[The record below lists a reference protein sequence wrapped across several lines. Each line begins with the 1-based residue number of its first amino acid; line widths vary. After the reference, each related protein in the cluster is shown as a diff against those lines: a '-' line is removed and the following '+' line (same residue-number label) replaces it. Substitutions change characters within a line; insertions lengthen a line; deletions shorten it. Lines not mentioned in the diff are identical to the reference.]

1 VQNKALGVM
10 ARLGLE
16 GVIEIMKMD
25 LSSQEK
31 DKLEKSLIKYQYKG
45 E

>member
-1 VQNKALGVM
+1 MEKFGVQNKALGVM

-16 GVIEIMKMD
+16 GVIEIMRLD

-31 DKLEKSLIKYQYKG
+31 DKLENL
-45 E
+45 